1 MLISI
6 SMPVYVDKHLYTCM
20 FLIQICITLLFHF
33 VLFNAIRFLLL
44 ELITSWGQCVYIY
57 IFLERKSGRNSA
69 WKLWLKDTQL
79 GLLVF

>member
-1 MLISI
+1 
-6 SMPVYVDKHLYTCM
+6 MPVYVDKHLYTCM

-57 IFLERKSGRNSA
+57 IYFLKESLEEIQHGSY
-69 WKLWLKDTQL
+69 
-79 GLLVF
+79 G